1 LQFAVDPTTGTPAH
15 LAATDGYLTAQST
28 RSSTAIVRAYLRANA
43 GALGLTR
50 ADLDTFRLRTSNTDS
65 SGVTHLSYEQVARG
79 IPVFG
84 NGLKAHLTRRGE
96 LISVQG
102 RRSAGST
109 G

>member
-1 LQFAVDPTTGTPAH
+1 
-15 LAATDGYLTAQST
+15 
-28 RSSTAIVRAYLRANA
+28 
-43 GALGLTR
+43 
-50 ADLDTFRLRTSNTDS
+50 
-65 SGVTHLSYEQVARG
+65 VTHLSYEQVTRG

-102 RRSAGST
+102 APISGLT